1 MNERIERRN
10 MTAPAKI
17 TEPPTSLP
25 TASLME
31 DNSSR
36 ADEDKD
42 EVEDSGR

>member
-1 MNERIERRN
+1 
-10 MTAPAKI
+10 MTVRAKI

-31 DNSSR
+31 DNNSS
-36 ADEDKD
+36 ADEDEDED